1 MNWFLIASG
10 LAAAFMLA
18 GHSTIGRRQFF
29 LPMLGASFDPTAKR
43 VMEFVWHMS
52 TAALVLPPFVLLY
65 ASQLRRRRRAGTTLC
80 CRLPGVA
87 VRRLGRR
94 AFAGG
99 FDVGLA
105 GRGLQTVSMVAVS
118 RGRRSRLGGDR
129 HGLSMPLP
137 TDTVDKATRLTRRL
151 TAAGFSLDMRRIR

>member
-65 ASQLRRRRRAGTTLC
+65 AGFVGAGEQALRYVVAYLALQFAAWGAVHLLVVSTSG
-80 CRLPGVA
+80 LPGA
-87 VRRLGRR
+87 VYKLFQWSLFLVVG
-94 AFAGG
+94 
-99 FDVGLA
+99 GLA
-105 GRGLQTVSMVAVS
+105 WAGI
-118 RGRRSRLGGDR
+118 
-129 HGLSMPLP
+129 
-137 TDTVDKATRLTRRL
+137 AT
-151 TAAGFSLDMRRIR
+151 A

>member
-29 LPMLGASFDPTAKR
+29 LPMLGVSFDPTAKR

-65 ASQLRRRRRAGTTLC
+65 AGFVGAGEQALRYVVAYLALQFAAWGAVHLLVVSTSG
-80 CRLPGVA
+80 LPGA
-87 VRRLGRR
+87 VYKLFQWSLFLVVG
-94 AFAGG
+94 
-99 FDVGLA
+99 GLA
-105 GRGLQTVSMVAVS
+105 WAGI
-118 RGRRSRLGGDR
+118 
-129 HGLSMPLP
+129 
-137 TDTVDKATRLTRRL
+137 AT
-151 TAAGFSLDMRRIR
+151 A